1 MRISV
6 LAVGRLKEA
15 YWADAE
21 AEYRKRLPRYADV
34 DVRELKDEATL
45 LAAVPPRA
53 RLILLDERGENLS
66 TEAIAQGILARA
78 QSDGVSLAFAIGGPD
93 GFSDQARKAAARVLA
108 FGKITLPH
116 RLARVILLEQIYR
129 GLSFLR
135 GEPYHRGSR

>member
-1 MRISV
+1 MKIAV

-15 YWADAE
+15 YWSDAE

-34 DVRELKDEATL
+34 DVREVKDEAAL
-45 LAAVPPRA
+45 LAAVPARS

-66 TEAIAQGILARA
+66 STEIATQILQRA
-78 QSDGVSLAFAIGGPD
+78 QSDAVGLAFAIGGAD
-93 GFSDQARKAAARVLA
+93 GHSAAARARAHRLLA

-116 RLARVILLEQIYR
+116 RLCRVVLLEQIYR

-135 GEPYHRGSR
+135 GEPYHRG

>member
-1 MRISV
+1 VRISV

-34 DVRELKDEATL
+34 EVRELKDEAAL
-45 LAAVPPRA
+45 LAAVPARA
-53 RLILLDERGENLS
+53 RLVLLDERGENLS
-66 TEAIAQGILARA
+66 SEAIARQILERA
-78 QSDGVSLAFAIGGPD
+78 QGDAVPLAFGIGGAD
-93 GFSDQARKAAARVLA
+93 GFSDAQRKRAAKLLA

-116 RLARVILLEQIYR
+116 RLCRVILLEQIYR

-135 GEPYHRGSR
+135 GEPYHRA